1 MRAAAES
8 SGPER
13 SSRAARSYL
22 LDINGGVVGGRLGM
36 EFSYSRNRHRRE
48 TIEQVAADFF
58 AALRQIIAH
67 CQSPEAGDF
76 SLDEFTDFGW
86 SGDEL
91 DEVIGEISKT

>member
-67 CQSPEAGDF
+67 CQSPEAGGYTPSDF
-76 SLDEFTDFGW
+76 VLAKLSRKDLNK
-86 SGDEL
+86 L
-91 DEVIGEISKT
+91 LAKVA